1 MTNSSISN
9 NQITDI
15 LMIAL
20 GVMICVLIFMI
31 VIFLVLKVREKKPEK
46 KIIEDKKETKNK
58 SKQSNKQI
66 STQMDKRSIMDFME
80 FEKIQDNM
88 IIVKEGKKYLM
99 VIECKGVNYD
109 LMAEA
114 EKIGVEE
121 GFQQFLNTLRHP
133 IQIYIQTRT
142 INLEK
147 SINRYKD
154 SLRNVEKEYREK
166 QNRYRMM
173 QESGKYTQNQL
184 EKANFEVVRQK
195 NLYEYGKDIIDNT
208 EKMNL
213 NRNVLN
219 KNFYII
225 IPYYVEE
232 IGSDK
237 YDPEETQSIAFSEL
251 YTKAQAIIRTLS
263 SCYVTGRILSSRELI
278 ELLYVAYNRD
288 DAELLGTNKI
298 MGAGYDDLYST
309 AIDIF
314 EKKNRLL
321 DEEIHRKAIAK
332 ANSAIEKVKSEK
344 QKEVEEKATSIDELA
359 RRMAQI
365 ILKEN
370 ENLVGINVTKKA
382 IEEIKNEGKETK
394 DEKEES

>member
-219 KNFYII
+219 KNF
-225 IPYYVEE
+225 
-232 IGSDK
+232 
-237 YDPEETQSIAFSEL
+237 
-251 YTKAQAIIRTLS
+251 
-263 SCYVTGRILSSRELI
+263 ILSFH
-278 ELLYVAYNRD
+278 
-288 DAELLGTNKI
+288 I
-298 MGAGYDDLYST
+298 M
-309 AIDIF
+309 
-314 EKKNRLL
+314 
-321 DEEIHRKAIAK
+321 
-332 ANSAIEKVKSEK
+332 
-344 QKEVEEKATSIDELA
+344 
-359 RRMAQI
+359 
-365 ILKEN
+365 
-370 ENLVGINVTKKA
+370 
-382 IEEIKNEGKETK
+382 
-394 DEKEES
+394 